1 MFNVSA
7 SYRFELMQT
16 ALCPPRGVDPP
27 VATDDIVAST
37 LSAEPNVMDRL
48 ESSLPSEQLRQYLVW
63 KDLVRGVRNP
73 PSIADGST
81 PLPPLP
87 HRS

>member
-1 MFNVSA
+1 MFKVSA
-7 SYRFELMQT
+7 SYQLGLMQT
-16 ALCPPRGVDPP
+16 AFCPPRGVDAP

-48 ESSLPSEQLRQYLVW
+48 ESSLPSEKLRQYLVW
-63 KDLVRGVRNP
+63 KDLVRGVRGDVN
-73 PSIADGST
+73 IADRST
-81 PLPPLP
+81 PSRPLP